1 MQVIDDAFNY
11 VNNISIEKFILN
23 ELFVNDANNYLKNE
37 LPNVVSIEN
46 LKRGINLLNYFN
58 KTKII
63 LSGHD
68 IPLNGNFLS
77 SNCFLDIVSEL
88 FTNDKR
94 ITDPILKLDTNLVRY
109 ILLDEN
115 GELDSFS
122 KNKIQQDKF
131 KKMDSVK
138 FNKIIKQLVK
148 LRFIRIIKRKNK
160 HGPSSEM
167 ILRLDIETLNIDQ
180 IDLLK
185 NNDIEVDN
193 KLLKIC
199 SELKETSE
207 LSEPSDESDSE
218 TDTGKRDTEL
228 SNRKSLF

>member
-1 MQVIDDAFNY
+1 
-11 VNNISIEKFILN
+11 
-23 ELFVNDANNYLKNE
+23 
-37 LPNVVSIEN
+37 
-46 LKRGINLLNYFN
+46 
-58 KTKII
+58 
-63 LSGHD
+63 
-68 IPLNGNFLS
+68 
-77 SNCFLDIVSEL
+77 
-88 FTNDKR
+88 
-94 ITDPILKLDTNLVRY
+94 
-109 ILLDEN
+109 
-115 GELDSFS
+115 
-122 KNKIQQDKF
+122 
-131 KKMDSVK
+131 
-138 FNKIIKQLVK
+138 
-148 LRFIRIIKRKNK
+148 
-160 HGPSSEM
+160 M